1 MKKLCIAADRIDK
14 VLNIV
19 QIALMIGVVT
29 SLVFTGIAAAGYIF
43 DLPAEMIGT
52 GFTNVDVGF
61 LELQMTPEAAPA
73 LKTILLHAIA
83 EMLLLCIYLVFCRA
97 CVRRIRQML
106 QPMKRGEPFDGSVS
120 TNIRSIANLSIMLGV
135 ISNVIELGSRALLVS
150 NYNLPSLLLSDAIT
164 AVTVNYEV
172 DFSFVGIF
180 LILHLL
186 ASVFQYGTELQKLSD
201 ETL

>member
-61 LELQMTPEAAPA
+61 LELQMTPDAAPA

-120 TNIRSIANLSIMLGV
+120 TSIRSIANLSIMLGV

>member
-14 VLNIV
+14 VLNIA

-83 EMLLLCIYLVFCRA
+83 EMLLLCIYLVFCHA